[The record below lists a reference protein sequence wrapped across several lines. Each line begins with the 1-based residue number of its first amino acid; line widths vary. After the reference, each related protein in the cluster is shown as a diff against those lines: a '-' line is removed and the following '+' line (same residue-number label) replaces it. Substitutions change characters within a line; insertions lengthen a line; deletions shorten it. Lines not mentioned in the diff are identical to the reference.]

1 MISLIEFALIV
12 GTASLTAA
20 GASQGWQLLLQSRN
34 NPSPQRAPSRQADEA
49 SRPAAGRWHAPRHN
63 HRHHVSCQMNYL
75 TTEGLTSGTLI
86 DLSQHGWRVVGER
99 PVMRGATL
107 SMHVYL
113 PDQSLPLDIDAATV
127 RWTNG
132 YEFGIELTTLSPDA
146 AARLSDYLQ
155 NQLPT
160 CRAVAS
166 YELSPFS
173 YN

>member
-20 GASQGWQLLLQSRN
+20 GASQGWQLLLQSRSHR
-34 NPSPQRAPSRQADEA
+34 SPQHAPSRQSDDAGQ
-49 SRPAAGRWHAPRHN
+49 PAAGRWHTPRHN
-63 HRHHVSCQMNYL
+63 HRQHASCQMNYL
-75 TTEGLTSGTLI
+75 TAEGLTSGTLI
-86 DLSQHGWRVVGER
+86 DLSTHGWRVTGER

-113 PDQSLPLDIDAATV
+113 PDQPLPLDIEAATV

-132 YEFGIELTTLSPDA
+132 QEFGVEITSLSPEA

-155 NQLPT
+155 TRLPT
-160 CRAVAS
+160 RKAVAAH
-166 YELSPFS
+166 ELSPFS

>member
-20 GASQGWQLLLQSRN
+20 GASQGWQRLLQSRN
-34 NPSPQRAPSRQADEA
+34 NRSQHHAPARQNDDAGQ
-49 SRPAAGRWHAPRHN
+49 PAAGRWHAPRHN
-63 HRHHVSCQMNYL
+63 HRQHASCQMNYL
-75 TTEGLTSGTLI
+75 TAEGLTSGTLI
-86 DLSQHGWRVVGER
+86 DLSPHGWRVFGER
-99 PVMRGATL
+99 PVMHGATL

-113 PDQSLPLDIDAATV
+113 PDQSLPLDIEAATV
-127 RWTNG
+127 RWSNG
-132 YEFGIELTTLSPDA
+132 QEFGVEITSLSPEA

-155 NQLPT
+155 AQLPT
-160 CRAVAS
+160 DSAVAA

>member
-1 MISLIEFALIV
+1 
-12 GTASLTAA
+12 
-20 GASQGWQLLLQSRN
+20 
-34 NPSPQRAPSRQADEA
+34 
-49 SRPAAGRWHAPRHN
+49 
-63 HRHHVSCQMNYL
+63 
-75 TTEGLTSGTLI
+75 
-86 DLSQHGWRVVGER
+86 
-99 PVMRGATL
+99 
-107 SMHVYL
+107 MHVYL